1 MDLKKLSGSEL
12 LIELEKLNG
21 DLAVPWKIENEK
33 LSKTFK
39 FKNFMQAFAF
49 MTQSALYA
57 EKKNHHPEWFNIYN
71 KVVIQL
77 TTHDVVGISFKDFDL
92 AKKMESFIPH
102 F

>member
-1 MDLKKLSGSEL
+1 MIVEKLSASEL
-12 LIELEKLNG
+12 LIELEKLNR
-21 DLAVPWKIENEK
+21 DLDVAWKIEDQK

-77 TTHDVVGISFKDFDL
+77 TTHDVAGISFKDFDL
-92 AKKMESFIPH
+92 AKKMESFI
-102 F
+102 

>member
-1 MDLKKLSGSEL
+1 MDLKKLSASEL
-12 LIELEKLNG
+12 LIELEKLNR
-21 DLAVPWKIENEK
+21 DLEAPWKIEDEK

-57 EKKNHHPEWFNIYN
+57 EKKNHHPEWFNVYN

-77 TTHDVVGISFKDFDL
+77 ITHDVAGISFKDFDL
-92 AKKMESFIPH
+92 AKKMESFI
-102 F
+102 

>member
-1 MDLKKLSGSEL
+1 MDLKKLNNSEL
-12 LIELEKLNG
+12 LMELEKLNH
-21 DLAVPWKIENEK
+21 DLQTPWKIEDEK

-57 EKKNHHPEWFNIYN
+57 EKKNYHPEWFNIYN

-77 TTHDVVGISFKDFDL
+77 TTHDVAGISLKDDIVNL
-92 AKKMESFIPH
+92 SSRAE
-102 F
+102 

>member
-1 MDLKKLSGSEL
+1 MILKKLNNSEL
-12 LIELEKLNG
+12 LIELEKLNR
-21 DLAVPWKIENEK
+21 DLAAPWKIEDEK

-57 EKKNHHPEWFNIYN
+57 EKKNHHPEWSNIYN

-77 TTHDVVGISFKDFDL
+77 TTHDVAGISLKDFDL
-92 AKKMESFIPH
+92 AKKMESFI
-102 F
+102 

>member
-1 MDLKKLSGSEL
+1 MDLKKLSDREL
-12 LIELEKLNG
+12 LIELEKLNR
-21 DLAVPWKIENEK
+21 DLVIPWKIEDEK

-57 EKKNHHPEWFNIYN
+57 EKKNHHPEWFNLYN

-77 TTHDVVGISFKDFDL
+77 TTHDVAGISPKDFDL
-92 AKKMESFIPH
+92 AKKMESFI
-102 F
+102 